1 MSYWINEKWTELEY
15 FIFLI
20 KLKGWVLFFENS
32 FIPKK
37 KKPTKFPIPNPS
49 LPLTP
54 VVTHVCN
61 VTSLFCVLLIIQV
74 NA

>member
-20 KLKGWVLFFENS
+20 KLKGWVLLFEILL
-32 FIPKK
+32 FQK

-54 VVTHVCN
+54 VYT
-61 VTSLFCVLLIIQV
+61 
-74 NA
+74 

>member
-20 KLKGWVLFFENS
+20 KLKGWVLLFENS

-37 KKPTKFPIPNPS
+37 TQPNS
-49 LPLTP
+49 LSLTP
-54 VVTHVCN
+54 VYP
-61 VTSLFCVLLIIQV
+61 
-74 NA
+74 